1 MTGGYS
7 GGIEMEFRNLS
18 LCASALIYSFT
29 ELFVLLVFV
38 VVVVFHCFRPNANM
52 IFCIQGCLEGKNCD
66 CQVLNIKNDLQD

>member
-38 VVVVFHCFRPNANM
+38 VVFHCFRPNTNM
-52 IFCIQGCLEGKNCD
+52 VFCVQGCLEGKNCD
-66 CQVLNIKNDLQD
+66 CQVLNIKHDLQD